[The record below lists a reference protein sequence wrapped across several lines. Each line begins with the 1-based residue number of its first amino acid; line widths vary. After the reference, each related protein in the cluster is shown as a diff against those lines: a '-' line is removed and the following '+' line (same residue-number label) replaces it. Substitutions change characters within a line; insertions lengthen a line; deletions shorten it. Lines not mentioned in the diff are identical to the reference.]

1 LNFTR
6 KLEPIYSLLS
16 STRSRFIATVDGFPA
31 DRWRESPADE
41 VWSAAE
47 VVTHTMQV
55 EESIVA
61 ASKRA
66 LVAGPKPIPFLK
78 RFHPPM
84 AMASLRRRKFKTPIR
99 LDERRIPEKSEY
111 VERITATRKA
121 TLDFI
126 ASVADKNLSDYS
138 FPHPA
143 FGPLNLYSWFRLIA
157 YHEIRHAK
165 QIREVAETFHQ

>member
-1 LNFTR
+1 MSR
-6 KLEPIYSLLS
+6 KLGPIYSLLS
-16 STRSRFIATVDGFPA
+16 ETRTRFVATADAFPA
-31 DRWRESPADE
+31 ERWRESPADE

-55 EESIVA
+55 EEAIVA
-61 ASKRA
+61 GSKKA
-66 LVAGPKPIPFLK
+66 LAAEPKPIPFLK

-84 AMASLRRRKFKTPIR
+84 ALASLRRQKFKTPIR
-99 LDERRIPEKSEY
+99 LDERRIPDKSEY
-111 VERITATRKA
+111 LDRITATRKA

-126 ASVADKNLSDYS
+126 ATTADKNLSLYS

-157 YHEIRHAK
+157 YHELRHAK
-165 QIREVAETFHQ
+165 QIREVAEIFHQ

>member
-1 LNFTR
+1 MIRN
-6 KLEPIYSLLS
+6 LEPIYSLLA
-16 STRSRFIATVDGFPA
+16 STRSRFISTVDAFPTE
-31 DRWRESPADE
+31 RWRESPADE

-55 EESIVA
+55 EESILA

-66 LVAGPKPIPFLK
+66 LAAGPKPIPFLK

-84 AMASLRRRKFKTPIR
+84 ALASLRRKKFKSPIR
-99 LDERRIPEKSEY
+99 LDERRIPEKNQY
-111 VERITATRKA
+111 QERITETRKA

-126 ASVADKNLSDYS
+126 ASTADKNLSVYS

-165 QIREVAETFHQ
+165 QIREVAEIFHQ